1 MKTVVSAVVFAALS
15 SSVVAETV
23 IYIGGKEY
31 DSDEFIFSTQ
41 VIDSQTITSINGS
54 DSSIILRGLN
64 GVETTPNGGIGQ
76 TASTFFRGTESN
88 HALVLMNGVQIND
101 GITGQASTQFIV
113 PAQLSQASVIK
124 GPNSSSFGDAA
135 IGGVINF
142 NTSTISTHDLDGI
155 INFETGSN
163 NTHLINTSK
172 AHAFQNKR
180 FKLGLAHIESEG
192 IPTKPTINDPAGF
205 ENSSLTGAFELIQ
218 DWGEL
223 SLSHWQ
229 AIGKTEYQRSNAMS
243 FRDHDV
249 YTTSLKASGIKTPL
263 GVLTASF
270 NRFNYRAD
278 EELDDSW
285 NANNIKDFASTTRN
299 TTEIE
304 ISNKVHLTE
313 FTTSLAHKNE
323 SVDYDGWQVYSDDF
337 ETYEG
342 ALNSK
347 TNIESHQLNLG
358 ARINHDDYYGSNAT
372 WTAAYAYKISP
383 NLKIKAAIS
392 TGFKVPNADERFGS
406 GGNTNLQPEK
416 SLGKEIGFESNLGN
430 RLNISGNFYTTE
442 IDNLIESVGTDLDN
456 DGDDDRYD
464 YYNRG
469 KAKIEGFES
478 ELTLSHTN
486 TDLIL
491 AVQLQDAY
499 NVQTGARLLKRAE
512 KIASLKINHSMED
525 SLLSTQVMYSGD
537 RKGYSSDMG
546 AYTVVNASYL
556 KYLSTN
562 THLKCGIENLF
573 DENYELAAGYNTYGT
588 SVNIGFIYTGF

>member
-1 MKTVVSAVVFAALS
+1 MKTLVSAAVFAALS

-54 DSSIILRGLN
+54 DSSLILRGLN

-142 NTSTISTHDLDGI
+142 DTSTISTHDLDGI
-155 INFETGSN
+155 VNLETGSN
-163 NTHLINTSK
+163 NTHLINFSK

-180 FKLGLAHIESEG
+180 FKLGLAHIKSEG

-205 ENSSLTGAFELIQ
+205 KNSSLTGAFELTQ

-243 FRDHDV
+243 FRDHAV
-249 YTTSLKASGIKTPL
+249 YTTNLKASGIQTPL

-270 NRFNYRAD
+270 NRFDYHAD

-285 NANNIKDFASTTRN
+285 NANNIKDFSSTTRN
-299 TTEIE
+299 TVAIDL
-304 ISNKVHLTE
+304 INKVDFTE
-313 FTTSLAHKNE
+313 LTTSLVHKNE

-347 TNIESHQLNLG
+347 TIMGSHQLNLG
-358 ARINHDDYYGSNAT
+358 TRVSHDDYYGSNST
-372 WTAAYAYKISP
+372 WAAAYAYKLSP

-416 SLGKEIGFESNLGN
+416 SLGKEIGFESNLGS

-442 IDNLIESVGTDLDN
+442 IDNLIESVGTDLNN
-456 DGDDDRYD
+456 DGFDDRYD
-464 YYNRG
+464 YYNRS

-478 ELTLSHTN
+478 QLTLSHTN

-499 NVQTGARLLKRAE
+499 NIQTGARLLKRAE

-562 THLKCGIENLF
+562 THLKFGIENLF

-588 SVNIGFIYTGF
+588 SVNVGFIYTGF